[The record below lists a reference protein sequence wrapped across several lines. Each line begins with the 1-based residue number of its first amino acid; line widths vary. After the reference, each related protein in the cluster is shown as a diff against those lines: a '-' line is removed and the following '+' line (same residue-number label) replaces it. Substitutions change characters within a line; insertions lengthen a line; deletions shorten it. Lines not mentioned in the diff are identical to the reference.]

1 VGSRV
6 TGVQTCALPIWKDNF
21 TILSR
26 LVKDSM
32 KKFKTLQIENQI
44 DDISHQVEQ
53 AISDEERIELWRIRD
68 QYYVDKKRLNE
79 EFI

>member
-1 VGSRV
+1 
-6 TGVQTCALPIWKDNF
+6 
-21 TILSR
+21 
-26 LVKDSM
+26 M